1 MELERLREQLL
12 EQHHQLKRL
21 IRTAKRLSTRIDRG
35 GPVAASAR
43 RLYQVLDELNRSLQ
57 AHWQYEEAVLPPI
70 LWTIDAWGPERVARM
85 ERAHRAEHRAMSG
98 AMQTASA
105 AAGPKKLATAARAMA
120 EELIAHIDDEER
132 HLIGHHVL
140 TYEIIRVDQPTD

>member
-1 MELERLREQLL
+1 MELERLREELL
-12 EQHHQLKRL
+12 QQHHQLKRL
-21 IRTAKRLSTRIDRG
+21 IRTAKRLSNQIVRG
-35 GPVAASAR
+35 GSVSTSAR
-43 RLYQVLDELNRSLQ
+43 RLHAVLEELNRTLSV
-57 AHWQYEEAVLPPI
+57 HWEYEEAVLQPI

-105 AAGPKKLATAARAMA
+105 AAGPKKLATVARAMA
-120 EELIAHIDDEER
+120 DELIAHMDDEER
-132 HLIGHHVL
+132 FLLSRNVL